1 MGRPLTNLPKNGS
14 FRWNEEAMDA
24 FKLLK
29 QTMTTTLMLAMP
41 NFDDSFIIETDA
53 SGDKIDTVLT

>member
-1 MGRPLTNLPKNGS
+1 
-14 FRWNEEAMDA
+14 MDA